1 MAPLSRY
8 MAVQLS
14 RRVDFP
20 MIDMAG
26 VSYYP
31 RIYDLAHRFFEESW
45 LQICGVDYPTII
57 NDMRIGFPVVDVKST
72 FVKPLRYGDEIT
84 ATISI
89 SKVGSKSC
97 TWVYKFHNQKQQLLW
112 ESNQV
117 TVCVDMDTMESKLI
131 PDELRAG
138 LVGSIE

>member
-1 MAPLSRY
+1 

-31 RIYDLAHRFFEESW
+31 RIYDLAHRFFEDSW
-45 LQICGVDYPTII
+45 VEICGIDYPTII
-57 NDMRIGFPVVDVKST
+57 NEMRLGFPVVDVKST

-84 ATISI
+84 ANITISN
-89 SKVGSKSC
+89 VGSKSC
-97 TWVYKFHNQKQQLLW
+97 TWYYSFYNQKQELLW
-112 ESNQV
+112 ESKQV
-117 TVCVDMDTMESKLI
+117 TVCVSMDTMESKPI
-131 PDELRAG
+131 PDSLKKG
-138 LVGSIE
+138 LVSLIE

>member
-1 MAPLSRY
+1 

-31 RIYDLAHRFFEESW
+31 RIYDLAHRFFEDSW
-45 LQICGVDYPTII
+45 VEICGIDYPTII
-57 NDMRIGFPVVDVKST
+57 NEMRLGFPVVDVKST

-84 ATISI
+84 ANITISD
-89 SKVGSKSC
+89 VGSKSC
-97 TWVYKFHNQKQQLLW
+97 TWDYSFYNQKQELLW
-112 ESNQV
+112 ESKQV
-117 TVCVDMDTMESKLI
+117 TVCVSMDTMEFKPI
-131 PDELRAG
+131 PDSLKKG
-138 LVGSIE
+138 LVSLIE

>member
-1 MAPLSRY
+1 

-31 RIYDLAHRFFEESW
+31 RIYDLAHRFFEDSW
-45 LQICGVDYPTII
+45 VEICGIDYPTII
-57 NDMRIGFPVVDVKST
+57 NEMRLGFPVVDVKST

-84 ATISI
+84 ANITISD
-89 SKVGSKSC
+89 VGSKSC
-97 TWVYKFHNQKQQLLW
+97 TWDYSFYNQKQELLW
-112 ESNQV
+112 ESKQV
-117 TVCVDMDTMESKLI
+117 TVCVSMDTMESKPI
-131 PDELRAG
+131 PDSLKKG
-138 LVGSIE
+138 LVSLIE

>member
-1 MAPLSRY
+1 MVPPTRY

-45 LQICGVDYPTII
+45 PEICGFDYPTII
-57 NDMRIGFPVVDVKST
+57 NEMRIGFPVVDVKST
-72 FVKPLRYGDEIT
+72 FAKPLRYGDEIT

-89 SKVGSKSC
+89 SNVGSKSC
-97 TWVYKFHNQKQQLLW
+97 TWVYKFHNQKQELLW
-112 ESNQV
+112 ESHQV

-138 LVGSIE
+138 LVDSIE

>member
-1 MAPLSRY
+1 

-31 RIYDLAHRFFEESW
+31 RIYDLAHRFFEDSW
-45 LQICGVDYPTII
+45 VEICGIDYPTII
-57 NDMRIGFPVVDVKST
+57 NEMRLGFPVVDVKST

-84 ATISI
+84 ANIKISD
-89 SKVGSKSC
+89 VGSKSC
-97 TWVYKFHNQKQQLLW
+97 TWDYSFYNQKQELLW
-112 ESNQV
+112 ESKQV
-117 TVCVDMDTMESKLI
+117 TVCVSMDTMESKPI
-131 PDELRAG
+131 PDSLKKG
-138 LVGSIE
+138 LVSLIE

>member
-1 MAPLSRY
+1 

-31 RIYDLAHRFFEESW
+31 RIYDLAYRFFEDSW
-45 LQICGVDYPTII
+45 VEICGIDYPTII
-57 NDMRIGFPVVDVKST
+57 NEMRLGFPVVDVKST

-84 ATISI
+84 ANITISD
-89 SKVGSKSC
+89 VGSKSC
-97 TWVYKFHNQKQQLLW
+97 TWDYSFYNQKQELLW
-112 ESNQV
+112 ESKQV
-117 TVCVDMDTMESKLI
+117 TVCVSMDTMESKPI
-131 PDELRAG
+131 PDSLKKG
-138 LVGSIE
+138 LVSLIE